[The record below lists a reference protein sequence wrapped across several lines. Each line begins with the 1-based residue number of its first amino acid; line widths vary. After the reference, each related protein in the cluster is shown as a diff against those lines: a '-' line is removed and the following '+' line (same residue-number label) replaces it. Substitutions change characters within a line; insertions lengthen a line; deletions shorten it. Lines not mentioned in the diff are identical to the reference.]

1 MTANAAAAPTPDG
14 LGEPPAWFTD
24 ALAAPAEDRQV
35 RVDGARVA
43 YRAWG
48 AAGSPG
54 VVLVHGTAAHARWWD
69 HIAPFL
75 AEDGLRVAALSI
87 SGHGDSDHRDRYS
100 VDQWAAEV
108 VAVAA
113 DAGIAGRPFIAGHS
127 LGGHIAVASAG
138 RHGASLA
145 GVVVIDSLV
154 FEDSPPPDLAPQAI
168 GVGVARTYTTREAVI
183 SRFRLVPEHPV
194 LPYVREHVAAQSVT
208 VKDGGWGWKFDQTL
222 FAKMAPHSRPS
233 APAGDCRVAILR
245 GQHGL
250 MTSGMA
256 TMLSEWLGKPVPV
269 TEIPVAGH
277 HVLLDQPLSLVAALR
292 TVLAGWSVGEPLV
305 AGG

>member
-1 MTANAAAAPTPDG
+1 M
-14 LGEPPAWFTD
+14 
-24 ALAAPAEDRQV
+24 
-35 RVDGARVA
+35 RVDGARIS

-48 AAGSPG
+48 TPG
-54 VVLVHGTAAHARWWD
+54 ARGAVLVHGTAAHAHWWD
-69 HIAPFL
+69 HIAPFFQ
-75 AEDGLRVAALSI
+75 ADGLRVAALSM
-87 SGHGDSDHRDRYS
+87 SGHGDSDGRSVYS
-100 VDQWAAEV
+100 LDQWAAEV
-108 VAVAA
+108 VAVAD
-113 DAGIAGRPFIAGHS
+113 DAGSAAPPFLIGHS
-127 LGGHIAVASAG
+127 LGGSIASRAAATYG
-138 RHGASLA
+138 DRLA
-145 GVVVIDSLV
+145 GVVIIDTPSY
-154 FEDSPPPDLAPQAI
+154 EGPPPAEMATPAMGF
-168 GVGVARTYTTREAVI
+168 GVGRSYPTREAVTA
-183 SRFRLVPEHPV
+183 RFRLVPEHPV